1 MANKPTYEE
10 LEKRVRELE
19 QAESERKRAENALQE
34 SEGRYRQLFENS
46 MVGIGLADKSG
57 RVLAFN
63 NKMVEITG
71 YSKDDISRLNLTET
85 YVNKEDREGIL
96 EIISKE
102 GKLENFEI
110 QLINKQGTSYWA
122 NLSIKPIKYKG
133 EDVLLTSAINI
144 TDRKRAEDALRES
157 EAILNMASRMA
168 RFGGWSTHPD
178 RQEVV
183 WSEQVALI
191 HEKQPGYSPT
201 VEEAIQNY
209 TPEWRDKIAEVFQKC
224 IREGTPYDEEMEI
237 ITAGG
242 HRLWVRTTGE
252 AVRDNTGKIVR
263 VQGSFQDITERKQA
277 EDALKDSQMQIKAM
291 ADSSFEA
298 IFLSEKGICLDQNPA
313 AEKMFGYTKAENVG
327 KNPISNFVPE
337 DHERVNNFVMSG
349 YEKPYIVTAIRK
361 DGTTFPCEIQARQ
374 TTYHGRSVRIAS
386 CRDITDR
393 IKAQKI
399 IQKEKTDLKKEI
411 LKRTVDLKETNTALN
426 VLLKKRERD
435 KTDVEE
441 KVIFNVKVMI
451 EPYLKKLKKSML
463 NDKQMIYLNILES
476 NVKEIISPFGQT
488 LSSRLISLTP
498 TELKVANLV
507 KQGKTT
513 KQIAVLSNVSPE
525 TISCHRKNIRKKLNL
540 TEKKTNLRTSLSSLI

>member
-19 QAESERKRAENALQE
+19 QTESE
-34 SEGRYRQLFENS
+34 
-46 MVGIGLADKSG
+46 
-57 RVLAFN
+57 
-63 NKMVEITG
+63 
-71 YSKDDISRLNLTET
+71 
-85 YVNKEDREGIL
+85 
-96 EIISKE
+96 
-102 GKLENFEI
+102 
-110 QLINKQGTSYWA
+110 
-122 NLSIKPIKYKG
+122 
-133 EDVLLTSAINI
+133 
-144 TDRKRAEDALRES
+144 RKRAEDALRES
-157 EAILNMASRMA
+157 EIILSMAGRTA
-168 RFGGWSTHPD
+168 RFGGWSAHPD
-178 RQEVV
+178 GKEVA

-201 VEEAIQNY
+201 VEEAIQHY
-209 TPEWRDKIAEVFQKC
+209 APEWRDKITEVFQKC
-224 IREGTPYDEEMEI
+224 THEGTPYDEEMEI

-242 HRLWVRTTGE
+242 HRLWVRTIGE

-277 EDALKDSQMQIKAM
+277 EGALKNSQMRIKAM

-313 AEKMFGYTKAENVG
+313 AEKMFGYTKAENIG
-327 KNPISNFVPE
+327 KNSISNFVPE
-337 DHERVNNFVMSG
+337 DRERINNFVMSG
-349 YEKPYIVTAIRK
+349 YEKPYIVTALRK

-374 TTYHGRSVRIAS
+374 TSYHGRSIRIAS
-386 CRDITDR
+386 CHDISNR
-393 IKAQKI
+393 IKIQKTT
-399 IQKEKTDLKKEI
+399 QKEKKDLEKKVKE
-411 LKRTVDLKETNTALN
+411 RTIELEETNTALN

-441 KVIFNVKVMI
+441 KVVLNVKVMI

-463 NDKQMIYLNILES
+463 NDNQMIYLGILES
-476 NVKEIISPFGQT
+476 NVKEIISPFGQK

-507 KQGKTT
+507 RQGKTT

-540 TEKKTNLRTSLSSLI
+540 TEQKSNLRTSLSSLA